1 MTYSHSNL
9 YFVRRPV
16 QAHPAGDGAGRP
28 QATVTIFRERRQDG
42 THDPAQAGR
51 RLGGRPRSRRTPRHP
66 PPQPATA
73 ARGAAGAGRLGTVP
87 RDADAGRLLHAQ
99 RPHAPPSHEACH
111 ATVLQARRGIRNGY
125 RPPLVLPLESL
136 DKYDTLFVG
145 TPHWWSTVA
154 PPVASFLTRFS
165 LAGKTVIPFV
175 THGGGGL
182 ADCER
187 DLQVL
192 CPGASFRPALA
203 LKDADVPNAAQTVRD
218 WARNSLAPT
227 P

>member
-1 MTYSHSNL
+1 MEHMTL
-9 YFVRRPV
+9 LKL
-16 QAHPAGDGAGRP
+16 AAGSVAVLGVAGLLAIHLHN
-28 QATVTIFRERRQDG
+28 Q
-42 THDPAQAGR
+42 R
-51 RLGGRPRSRRTPRHP
+51 RLPVAP
-66 PPQPATA
+66 
-73 ARGAAGAGRLGTVP
+73 LE
-87 RDADAGRLLHAQ
+87 RDASALSHATRTLVVYFTRSGRTRSGA
-99 RPHAPPSHEACH
+99 EAIAEETGADILELRVVTPYPEAYH
-111 ATVLQARRGIRNGY
+111 ATVLQARREIRDGY

-145 TPHWWSTVA
+145 TPNWWSTVA

-187 DLQVL
+187 DLQAL
-192 CPGASFRPALA
+192 CPGATFRPALA